1 MRTANQPDAEHRQPR
16 GAARAARTART
27 ARAARAAAIPRVLVA
42 LVVAAILAADAGAA
56 GTAGAKRLI
65 TLDDFNALVDIAD
78 PQIAPDG
85 AWVAYTVTRV
95 DAKRDRSD
103 DDVYM
108 TSWDGQRTIRL
119 TYGPANENTPRFSPD
134 GRWLAFRSRREHKD
148 GVAQIWLMSREGGEA
163 ERITSL
169 EGDISDYVWS
179 PDGRR
184 IVLVADDPD
193 PEAIE
198 EDDQDDGDGD
208 DDGDSDDG
216 DDGDDDETGDAEP
229 VAETPKPIVI
239 DRYQF
244 KQDEEGYLGAIRSHL
259 YLLDIGTR
267 KVEPLTTGVYNEA
280 LPSWSPDG
288 RRIVF
293 VSKRGPDP
301 DRDDNHDLYV
311 VDARPGATP
320 RRLTDNQVDDSDPGW
335 DSRPVWSPDG
345 TSIAYL
351 EGGLLHDIYYAG
363 HHLAVIPSAGGAR
376 RLVIPDLDRNMTKPA
391 WSADGASITFL
402 LEDDGSIHLA
412 RVPAAGG
419 RVERLLGGRR
429 AVSDF
434 TQTPGGRIAVLD
446 ATADAP
452 AEVFA
457 YEGGATRPLSKR
469 NDALLAGLRLATTEE
484 IAWKSTDGTEIHG
497 FLVKPPDFKAGRRYP
512 LILDI
517 HGGPVGQY
525 AHEFDFSWQLY
536 AARGY
541 VVVGPN
547 PRGSSGRGE
556 AFSKAIYADWGNK
569 DGQDVR
575 TAVDHLIDRGI
586 ADAARLGVCGWSY
599 GGILTNYVIVQDQRF
614 KAAVSGAGISNMLAG
629 YGTDQY
635 IREYEAELG
644 PPWKTLDLWVRLSS
658 PFLHADRI
666 VTPTLFMCGED
677 DFNVPLLNTE
687 QMYQALRS
695 LGRDTQL
702 VIYPGEYHGLETPSY
717 LRDRLQRHLDWF
729 GKHLKR

>member
-1 MRTANQPDAEHRQPR
+1 MRTVNSPVVEDRPALGGACPGR
-16 GAARAARTART
+16 GGDRAARV
-27 ARAARAAAIPRVLVA
+27 AAIPRVLFA
-42 LVVAAILAADAGAA
+42 LLVGATLAATLATDAGAA
-56 GTAGAKRLI
+56 GAKRSI
-65 TLDDFNALVDIAD
+65 TLDDSSAFVDVSD

-85 AWVAYTVTRV
+85 GWVAYTVTRV
-95 DAKRDRSD
+95 DVKRDRTED
-103 DDVYM
+103 DIYM

-119 TYGPANENTPRFSPD
+119 TYGPSNENTPRFSPD
-134 GRWLAFRSRREHKD
+134 GRWLAFKSRREHRD
-148 GVAQIWLMSREGGEA
+148 GVAQIWLMSRDGGEA
-163 ERITSL
+163 QRITDL
-169 EGDISDYVWS
+169 EGDISDFVWS
-179 PDGRR
+179 PDSRR
-184 IVLVADDPD
+184 IVLVGDDPD
-193 PEAIE
+193 PEAAG
-198 EDDQDDGDGD
+198 EDDADEQHGGDEQTGGD
-208 DDGDSDDG
+208 E
-216 DDGDDDETGDAEP
+216 ETGGDEL
-229 VAETPKPIVI
+229 VASTPKPIVI

-259 YLLDIGTR
+259 YLLDIGTH
-267 KVEPLTTGVYNEA
+267 KVEPLTSGVYNEE
-280 LPSWSPDG
+280 LPNWSPDG

-301 DRDDNHDLYV
+301 DRDDNYDLFV
-311 VDARPGATP
+311 VDARPGAAP
-320 RRLTDNQVDDSDPGW
+320 RRLTDNQVDDNDPSW

-351 EGGLLHDIYYAG
+351 EGGPQKDIYYAG
-363 HHLAVIPSAGGAR
+363 YHLAIIPSAGGAR
-376 RLVIPDLDRNMTKPA
+376 RLVIPDLDRNMTEPV
-391 WSADGASITFL
+391 WSADGASIAFL
-402 LEDDGSIHLA
+402 LEDDGSVHLA

-419 RVERLLGGRR
+419 RVERLLAGRR
-429 AVSDF
+429 AVSGF
-434 TQTPGGRIAVLD
+434 TQAPGGRVAVLN

-452 AEVFA
+452 PEVFA
-457 YEGGATRPLSKR
+457 FDAGAARPLSKR

-484 IAWKSTDGTEIHG
+484 LAWKSTDGTEIHG
-497 FLVKPPDFKAGRRYP
+497 FLVKPADFKTGRRYS

-525 AHEFDFSWQLY
+525 ANEFDFSWQLY
-536 AARGY
+536 AAQGY
-541 VVVGPN
+541 VVIGPN

-556 AFSKAIYADWGNK
+556 AFSKAIFADWGNK

-575 TAVDHLIDRGI
+575 TGVDHLIDQGI
-586 ADAARLGVCGWSY
+586 ADAARLGVSGWSY

-614 KAAVSGAGISNMLAG
+614 KAAVSGAGSANFLAG

-644 PPWKTLDLWVRLSS
+644 PPWKTLDLWIRLSS

-677 DFNVPLLNTE
+677 DFNVPLLNSE

-702 VIYPGEYHGLETPSY
+702 VIYPGQYHGLDTPSY

-729 GKHLKR
+729 GRHLKR